1 MPDKRSY
8 VLLVIL
14 SIIWGLAFVAI
25 RRADFELTPVNLTLL
40 RWFIVSAAFLVLY
53 PFVVKPRASFNR
65 KDLPRLAVVGLTNV
79 VVYHIALNTAEVSV
93 PASLAGLLIS
103 FGPIFLVL
111 LSMAILHE
119 AVGGRIWLALAI
131 AVFGAAAISSPGLSL
146 GTSGLVGPVL
156 VVVAGLSNAVYT
168 VASKPLVLK
177 YGPIPVSAW
186 ASLVGTLMLVP
197 LASQSLVAQAEGLSS
212 VGWES
217 NLSGAAQH
225 GPYEHDLLHPGSRP
239 GGLQAGDPALSCPV
253 GERGGWSS
261 DPGRRN
267 RPGNCSR
274 GCASP
279 SGRGAGDKQPP
290 LVSNLFVATKTGA
303 PKTWTRTPT

>member
-1 MPDKRSY
+1 MPYARSY
-8 VLLVIL
+8 FLLVTL

-40 RWFIVSAAFLVLY
+40 RWFIVSGAFLVLY
-53 PFVVKPRASFNR
+53 PFVVKPRANFNR

-79 VVYHIALNTAEVSV
+79 VVYHIALNTAEQSV
-93 PASLAGLLIS
+93 DASLAGLLIS

-111 LSMAILHE
+111 LSMVVLHE

-131 AVFGAAAISSPGLSL
+131 AVLGAAVISSPGLSL

-186 ASLVGTLMLVP
+186 ASIVGTIMLVP
-197 LASQSLVAQAEGLSS
+197 LASQSLVAQAEALST

-217 NLSGAAQH
+217 VLYLALLSTVLTNTIYFTLVH
-225 GPYEHDLLHPGSRP
+225 GQAVSRL
-239 GGLQAGDPALSCPV
+239 GIQLFLV
-253 GERGGWSS
+253 
-261 DPGRRN
+261 
-267 RPGNCSR
+267 
-274 GCASP
+274 
-279 SGRGAGDKQPP
+279 P
-290 LVSNLFVATKTGA
+290 LVSAAGGVLILGEMIAPLTIVGGALLLLAVGLATSSH
-303 PKTWTRTPT
+303 R